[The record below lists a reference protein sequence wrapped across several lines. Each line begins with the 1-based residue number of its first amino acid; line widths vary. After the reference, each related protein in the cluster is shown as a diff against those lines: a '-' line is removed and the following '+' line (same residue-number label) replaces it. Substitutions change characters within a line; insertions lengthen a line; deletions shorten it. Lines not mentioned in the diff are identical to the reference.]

1 MNPATETDIA
11 IEPAKAGK
19 KGGVRP
25 LSSVLKTL
33 SLLDALATVPK
44 PVRLADL
51 TRQVGGE
58 RGTVYQRLVTLM
70 AAGWVEQLEDGSFRL
85 SLRAVQVAHAALE
98 QSSLGTRIVPVMQR
112 LVGEV
117 GETASLAVLDG
128 DEARI
133 VQRVESDELLRAD
146 SKLGSSLSLDNS
158 ATGRVLVAFAD
169 AERLAAWR
177 QRNVALPDNVMMAQV
192 RRDSFAVSGSRV
204 TGISASAAPVFDSAG
219 RCYAALSLVGPSNRF
234 VASKSRD
241 ALIRAAEQVT
251 RMIQGKDQ

>member
-1 MNPATETDIA
+1 MQTATETSLSA
-11 IEPAKAGK
+11 TTASTEK

-33 SLLDALATVPK
+33 SLLDAMATVAK
-44 PVRLADL
+44 PIRLADL
-51 TRQVGGE
+51 TRLIGGE

-70 AAGWVEQLEDGSFRL
+70 AAGWVEQLQDGSFRL

-98 QSSLGTRIVPVMQR
+98 QASLGSRMLPVMQR
-112 LVGEV
+112 LVTEV

-169 AERLAAWR
+169 AERIAGWR
-177 QRNVALPDNVMMAQV
+177 ERGVALPDAAMLAQV

-204 TGISASAAPVFDSAG
+204 AGISASGAPVFDTAG
-219 RCYAALSLVGPSNRF
+219 RCYAALSLVGPANRF
-234 VASKSRD
+234 DAGKSRE
-241 ALIRAAEQVT
+241 ALIRAAEQIT
-251 RMIQGKDQ
+251 RMIQGKEQ